1 MATKVQQAPDRVIS
15 CSFADSGPGLI
26 SDDFVQLILG
36 AGMSVK
42 QEYSSL
48 VLTMGTTPNSEFL
61 ARTKASVSGAY
72 TARWREMMSQRI
84 ANNVMSVEL
93 ADLVGS
99 NLAYAVDATGLL
111 ITVRIPEHTFT
122 STSVGQFV
130 SLGAITGAA
139 VAMPG
144 RYAITAVSGEFVT
157 FSPVTPCT
165 WARSTTT
172 ATITTLSTTLMAF
185 AAQSTATVSA
195 SSDVAAIVNGVVTLA
210 TQTASA
216 GAGAVYTFTCLNA
229 GATSGT
235 LTLTLTS
242 AAWTPSATGTLTVY
256 GWNAHGIVY
265 NSITATNGWY
275 DTVRKGWCLGG
286 TIATVQSTTT
296 GQVTQLQS
304 DVIYADISTAA
315 IGSGT
320 TYKFTSR
327 ADRTENMPPEDADLY
342 FFIRAFNGPVAPATT
357 TTCTWGFVAI
367 EEDTNSKTF
376 IAGATQNGANR
387 AMSVNVQALPATT
400 ATSTQALSATASGAS
415 TFHHA
420 ISAASTNATSV
431 KTSAGAISLI
441 TVTNSNAAVRYFKLY
456 NKASA
461 PTVGT
466 DTPILTAAIPPNDT
480 WTLPYGALFDRLA
493 TGIAYA
499 LTTGAAVADTGA
511 VGLNEHAVHI
521 SYA

>member
-1 MATKVQQAPDRVIS
+1 MV
-15 CSFADSGPGLI
+15 
-26 SDDFVQLILG
+26 
-36 AGMSVK
+36 
-42 QEYSSL
+42 
-48 VLTMGTTPNSEFL
+48 
-61 ARTKASVSGAY
+61 
-72 TARWREMMSQRI
+72 
-84 ANNVMSVEL
+84 
-93 ADLVGS
+93 
-99 NLAYAVDATGLL
+99 
-111 ITVRIPEHTFT
+111 
-122 STSVGQFV
+122 
-130 SLGAITGAA
+130 
-139 VAMPG
+139 
-144 RYAITAVSGEFVT
+144 
-157 FSPVTPCT
+157 
-165 WARSTTT
+165 
-172 ATITTLSTTLMAF
+172 F

-195 SSDVAAIVNGVVTLA
+195 SSDTLAIVNGVVTLA
-210 TQTASA
+210 TQATSA
-216 GAGAVYTFTCLNA
+216 GAGAIHTFTCLNA

-265 NSITATNGWY
+265 NSITATNGYY

-296 GQVTQLQS
+296 GQITQLQS

-320 TYKFTSR
+320 AYKFTSR
-327 ADRTENMPPEDADLY
+327 GDRTENMPPEDVPLY
-342 FFIRAFNGPVAPATT
+342 FFVRAFNGPVAPASS
-357 TTCTWGFVAI
+357 TTCTWSFVVI
-367 EEDTNSKTF
+367 EEDTNAKTF

-387 AMSVNVQALPATT
+387 AMSVTVSNAPATT
-400 ATSTQALSATASGAS
+400 ATSTQALSTSASGAS

-431 KTSAGAISLI
+431 KASAGAISLI
-441 TVTNSNAAVRYFKLY
+441 TVSNANAAVRYFKLY

-466 DTPILTAAIPPNDT
+466 DTPIMTVAIPPNGT

-511 VGLNEHAVHI
+511 VAANEHAVHI